1 MASGPSRPKR
11 LGPATILAGIHAPQK
26 FRSASPER
34 PPILYSTSRELAA
47 QAFADLLRK
56 HGRPVDLRTALRQSV
71 GDKLATGTAPA
82 RAQTVT
88 PAAGLSGAEAIAST
102 PDFSGVWH
110 RWLRPGFGPPA
121 SGPGPITN
129 RSRIGGVSNYNQ
141 LVGDYT
147 NPILSRKAAEVVK
160 EHGAL
165 SLSGVTY
172 PTPSNQCWPDGVPY
186 IFWQYGMQMLQEP
199 GKVTV
204 LYLQDKCA

>member
-1 MASGPSRPKR
+1 MHSRDFC
-11 LGPATILAGIHAPQK
+11 LLATLLVVATPAFAQ
-26 FRSASPER
+26 
-34 PPILYSTSRELAA
+34 STSGTQSAA
-47 QAFADLLRK
+47 
-56 HGRPVDLRTALRQSV
+56 SV
-71 GDKLATGTAPA
+71 
-82 RAQTVT
+82 
-88 PAAGLSGAEAIAST
+88 

-110 RWLRPGFGPPA
+110 RWLRPGLGPPA

-147 NPILSRKAAEVVK
+147 NPILGRQAAEIGK
-160 EHGAL
+160 EPGAL

-199 GKVTV
+199 GKVTI